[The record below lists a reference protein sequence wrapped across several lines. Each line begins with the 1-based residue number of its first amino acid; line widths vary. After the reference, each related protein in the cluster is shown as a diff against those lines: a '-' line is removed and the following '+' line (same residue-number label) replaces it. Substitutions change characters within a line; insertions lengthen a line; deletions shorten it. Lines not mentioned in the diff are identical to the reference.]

1 MRHLSLNKS
10 ATEQKSHVMP
20 SNNQDT
26 TILTGIVTEALPGA
40 MFRVKVEDR
49 ELLAYA
55 SGKMR
60 MNHIKILPG
69 DKVTLEVTKYDDKR
83 GRITRRM

>member
-1 MRHLSLNKS
+1 MASK
-10 ATEQKSHVMP
+10 
-20 SNNQDT
+20 NQDT
-26 TILTGIVTEALPGA
+26 IIVNGTVTEALPGA
-40 MFRVKVEDR
+40 MFKVMLDDER

-60 MNHIKILPG
+60 INHIKILPG
-69 DKVTLEVTKYDDKR
+69 DKVTLETSRYDDKR

>member
-1 MRHLSLNKS
+1 MSN
-10 ATEQKSHVMP
+10 P
-20 SNNQDT
+20 SDKDT
-26 TILTGIVTEALPGA
+26 TVVQGIVTEALPGT
-40 MFRVKVEDR
+40 MFRVRLNDER

-60 MNHIKILPG
+60 INHIKILPG

-83 GRITRRM
+83 GRITRRL

>member
-1 MRHLSLNKS
+1 MAPK
-10 ATEQKSHVMP
+10 
-20 SNNQDT
+20 NQDT
-26 TILTGIVTEALPGA
+26 TIITGMVTEALPGA
-40 MFRVKVEDR
+40 MFRVKVGDDK

>member
-1 MRHLSLNKS
+1 MSPK
-10 ATEQKSHVMP
+10 
-20 SNNQDT
+20 NQDT
-26 TILTGIVTEALPGA
+26 TIITGTVTEALPGA
-40 MFRVKVEDR
+40 MFRVKVGEDK

>member
-1 MRHLSLNKS
+1 
-10 ATEQKSHVMP
+10 MP
-20 SNNQDT
+20 SRDQDT
-26 TILTGIVTEALPGA
+26 TIITGTVTEALPGA
-40 MFRVKVEDR
+40 MFRVKVPDAQAESGER